1 MNAETPQAPR
11 ERTFR
16 ISRETIRL
24 RHRNTIVGFA
34 FAGALFWIVWRFRV
48 DAIEPFRAMLLGLV
62 LLSLVLFGVVH
73 LVGYV
78 RYLRRSRTHRVEVEE
93 DCLYFTTEGKR
104 TRLDLR
110 DVLLIERQNRLGEMV
125 SLMLRLRNQ
134 RHVRLEG
141 YEDQERLMDLVA
153 QRFDALPVRKRR
165 GLEEESKTGA

>member
-1 MNAETPQAPR
+1 MNTETPRAPR

-24 RHRNTIVGFA
+24 RHRNTILGFA
-34 FAGALFWIVWRFRV
+34 FAGALFWIVWRFRA
-48 DAIEPFRAMLLGLV
+48 DTTEPFRAMLLGLV
-62 LLSLVLFGVVH
+62 LLFLVLFGVVH
-73 LVGYV
+73 FVGYL

-93 DCLYFTTEGKR
+93 DCLYFTTEGER

-110 DVLLIERQNRLGEMV
+110 DVLLIERQKRLGEIV

-153 QRFDALPVRKRR
+153 QRFDAVSASRR
-165 GLEEESKTGA
+165 EQGTAE

>member
-1 MNAETPQAPR
+1 M
-11 ERTFR
+11 
-16 ISRETIRL
+16 
-24 RHRNTIVGFA
+24 
-34 FAGALFWIVWRFRV
+34 

-78 RYLRRSRTHRVEVEE
+78 QYLRRSRTHRVEVGE

-153 QRFDALPVRKRR
+153 QRFDARPVRKRR
-165 GLEEESKTGA
+165 VLDEESETGA